1 MTERSFEIL
10 DVSLR
15 DGSHAMRHSFTE
27 EQVRATAKGLDA
39 AGVNYFEVSHGD
51 GLGGSSL
58 QYGFSKV
65 DELKLIEA
73 AADECENAKVSVLL
87 IPGIGIKEDLQ
98 EAVKVGAKM
107 VRVAT
112 HVTEADVA
120 AQHIALGRELGLK
133 TVGFLMMA
141 HMAPVEKVVEQAKLF
156 ESYGAEIVYVTDSA
170 GYMLPNDVTERISAL
185 KKSIGCEIGF
195 HAHNNL
201 SMAMANTIAAVEAG
215 ATYIDGSLR
224 ALGAGA
230 GNTQTEVMAAVLE
243 RLGYNTGIDLYKLMD
258 VANDVVA
265 KFMQRPQ
272 EITGSGLI
280 MGYSGV
286 YSSFLL
292 HTQAAAQKFG
302 VDERDILV
310 ELGRMKAVGGQ
321 EDLIYDVAQQFA
333 LKKQKVEV

>member
-1 MTERSFEIL
+1 MSQRSFEIL
-10 DVSLR
+10 DVTLR
-15 DGSHAMRHSFTE
+15 DGSHAMRHAITE
-27 EQVRATAKGLDA
+27 QQVIDTAKGLDQ

-58 QYGFSKV
+58 QYGLSKV

-73 AADECENAKVSVLL
+73 AASVCKTSKVSVLL

-98 EAVKVGAKM
+98 DAVKAGAKM

-120 AQHIALGRELGLK
+120 AQHIALGRELDLK

-141 HMAPVEKVVEQAKLF
+141 HMASVEKIVEQAKLF
-156 ESYGAEIVYVTDSA
+156 ESYGAEVIYVTDSA
-170 GYMLPNDVTERISAL
+170 GYMLPHEVTERISAL
-185 KKSIGCEIGF
+185 KQSVDCEIGF
-195 HAHNNL
+195 HGHNNL
-201 SMAMANTIAAVEAG
+201 SMAMANTVAAVQAG

-224 ALGAGA
+224 ALGAGS
-230 GNTQTEVMAAVLE
+230 GNTQTEVMVAVLE
-243 RLGYNTGIDLYKLMD
+243 RLGYQTGIDLYSIMD

-265 KFMQRPQ
+265 PFMQRPQ
-272 EITGSGLI
+272 EITGSSLI

-292 HTQAAAQKFG
+292 HTQTAAKKFG

-321 EDLIYDVAQQFA
+321 EDLIYDVAQSFA
-333 LKKQKVEV
+333 AKPAL

>member
-1 MTERSFEIL
+1 MGKRSFEIL
-10 DVSLR
+10 DVTLR
-15 DGSHAMRHSFTE
+15 DGSHAMKHAFTE
-27 EQVRATAKGLDA
+27 EQVRETARGLDQ
-39 AGVNYFEVSHGD
+39 AGVTYFEVTHGD

-58 QYGFSKV
+58 QYGLSAV

-73 AADECENAKVSVLL
+73 AVEECKSSQVSVLL
-87 IPGIGIKEDLQ
+87 LPGIGVKEDLQ

-133 TVGFLMMA
+133 TIGFLMMA
-141 HMAPVEKVVEQAKLF
+141 HMAPVEKIVEQGKLF
-156 ESYGAEIVYVTDSA
+156 ESYGAEVVYVTDSA
-170 GYMLPNDVTERISAL
+170 GYLLPHEVKERIAAL
-185 KKSIGCEIGF
+185 KNELTCEVGF
-195 HAHNNL
+195 HGHNNL
-201 SMAMANTIAAVEAG
+201 SMAMANTIAAVQAG

-224 ALGAGA
+224 CLGAGS
-230 GNTQTEVMAAVLE
+230 GNTQTEVMVAVLE
-243 RLGYNTGIDLYKLMD
+243 RLGYNTGIDLYKIMD

-265 KFMQRPQ
+265 KYMHRPQ
-272 EITGSGLI
+272 EVTGSSLI

-310 ELGRMKAVGGQ
+310 ELGKMKAVGGQ
-321 EDLIYDVAQQFA
+321 EDLIYDVAQRFA
-333 LKKQKVEV
+333 LKKSSLV

>member
-1 MTERSFEIL
+1 MKNKRSFEIL
-10 DVSLR
+10 DVTLR
-15 DGSHAMRHSFTE
+15 DGSHAMKHAFTE
-27 EQVRATAKGLDA
+27 EQVRETARGLDQ
-39 AGVNYFEVSHGD
+39 AGISYFEVSHGD

-65 DELKLIEA
+65 NELALIEA
-73 AADECENAKVSVLL
+73 AADECSTAKVSVLL

-98 EAVKVGAKM
+98 NAVKAGAQM

-141 HMAPVEKVVEQAKLF
+141 HMAPVEKLVEQAKLF

-170 GYMLPNDVTERISAL
+170 GYLLPHEVKERVSAL
-185 KKSIGCEIGF
+185 KSELSCEIGF
-195 HAHNNL
+195 HGHNNL
-201 SMAMANTIAAVEAG
+201 SMAMANTVAAVEAG
-215 ATYIDGSLR
+215 ATFIDGSLR
-224 ALGAGA
+224 CLGAGS
-230 GNTQTEVMAAVLE
+230 GNTQTEVMVAVFE
-243 RLGYNTGIDLYKLMD
+243 RMGYHTGIDLYNMMD
-258 VANDVVA
+258 VANEVVA
-265 KFMQRPQ
+265 GYMQRPQ
-272 EITGSGLI
+272 EITGSSLI

-321 EDLIYDVAQQFA
+321 EDLIYDVAARFA
-333 LKKQKVEV
+333 EKKKTLI

>member
-1 MTERSFEIL
+1 MSQRSFEIL
-10 DVSLR
+10 DVTLR
-15 DGSHAMRHSFTE
+15 DGSHAMRHAFTE
-27 EQVRATAKGLDA
+27 QQVIDTAKGLDQ

-58 QYGFSKV
+58 QYGLSKV

-73 AADECENAKVSVLL
+73 AAGVCKTSKVSVLL
-87 IPGIGIKEDLQ
+87 IPGIGIKEELQ
-98 EAVKVGAKM
+98 DAVKAGAKM

-141 HMAPVEKVVEQAKLF
+141 HMADVGKIVEQAKLF
-156 ESYGAEIVYVTDSA
+156 ESYGAEVIYVTDSA
-170 GYMLPNDVTERISAL
+170 GYMLPHEVKERISAL
-185 KKSIGCEIGF
+185 KQSVSCEIGF
-195 HAHNNL
+195 HGHNNL
-201 SMAMANTIAAVEAG
+201 SMAMANTVAAVEAG

-224 ALGAGA
+224 ALGAGS
-230 GNTQTEVMAAVLE
+230 GNTQTEVMVAVLE
-243 RLGYNTGIDLYKLMD
+243 RLGYQTGIDLYSIMD

-265 KFMQRPQ
+265 PFMQRPQ
-272 EITGSGLI
+272 EIIGSSLI

-292 HTQAAAQKFG
+292 HTQTAAKKFG

-321 EDLIYDVAQQFA
+321 EDLIYDVAQSFA
-333 LKKQKVEV
+333 AKKAE

>member
-1 MTERSFEIL
+1 MKSRSFELL
-10 DVSLR
+10 DVTLR
-15 DGSHAMRHSFTE
+15 DGSHAMKHAFTV
-27 EQVRATAKGLDA
+27 EQVRQTARGLDQ
-39 AGVNYFEVSHGD
+39 AGIGYFEVSHGD

-58 QYGFSKV
+58 QYGLSKV
-65 DELKLIEA
+65 QELQLIEA
-73 AADECENAKVSVLL
+73 AADVCENAKVSVLL

-98 EAVKVGAKM
+98 DAVKAGAKM

-156 ESYGAEIVYVTDSA
+156 ESYGAEVVYVTDSA
-170 GYMLPNDVTERISAL
+170 GYMLPQDVTEKIAAL
-185 KKSIGCEIGF
+185 KQSIGCEIGF
-195 HAHNNL
+195 HGHNNL
-201 SMAMANTIAAVEAG
+201 SMAMANTVAAVEAG

-224 ALGAGA
+224 ALGAGS
-230 GNTQTEVMAAVLE
+230 GNTQTEVMVAVLE
-243 RLGYNTGIDLYKLMD
+243 RLGFNTGVDLYKIMD
-258 VANDVVA
+258 VANEIVA

-272 EITGSGLI
+272 EITGSSLI

-310 ELGRMKAVGGQ
+310 ELGRLKAVGGQ
-321 EDLIYDVAQQFA
+321 EDLIYDVAQQIA
-333 LKKQKVEV
+333 LARV